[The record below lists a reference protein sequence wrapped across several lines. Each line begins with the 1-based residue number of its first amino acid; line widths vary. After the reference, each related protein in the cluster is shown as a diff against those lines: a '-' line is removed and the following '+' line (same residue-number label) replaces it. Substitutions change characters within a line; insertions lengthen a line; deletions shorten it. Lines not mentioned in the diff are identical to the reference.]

1 MSNYRPS
8 LGQVPSEPKP
18 PSIGE
23 LFGRM
28 TAQISTLIRGEI
40 ELTKTKAMTF
50 LNFAKAGIIALV
62 IAGVFALYGLGWLL
76 HSAELALALVLPAW
90 AASLIVCGVIF
101 LIVIIFALIGI
112 SKLKKSSQNVPAPQQ
127 GLKEDVD
134 AVKKGAQK

>member
-76 HSAELALALVLPAW
+76 HSAELALALILPAW
-90 AASLIVCGVIF
+90 AASLIVCGVI
-101 LIVIIFALIGI
+101 VFALVGI
-112 SKLKKSSQNVPAPQQ
+112 SKLKKSSRHVPAPQQ

>member
-62 IAGVFALYGLGWLL
+62 IAGVFALYGLGWLPAQCGACTGFGSSRL
-76 HSAELALALVLPAW
+76 GSVTHRVWRDFLDRHHLRSGWHLEAEEV
-90 AASLIVCGVIF
+90 
-101 LIVIIFALIGI
+101 
-112 SKLKKSSQNVPAPQQ
+112 
-127 GLKEDVD
+127 
-134 AVKKGAQK
+134 

>member
-1 MSNYRPS
+1 MSNDHPS
-8 LGQVPSEPKP
+8 FGQAPSGSQP

-28 TAQISTLIRGEI
+28 TGQISSLIRGEI
-40 ELTKTKAMTF
+40 ALAKTQAMTF
-50 LNFAKAGIIALV
+50 LNFTKAGIIALA

-101 LIVIIFALIGI
+101 LIVIIFTLVGI
-112 SKLKKSSQNVPAPQQ
+112 SKLKKSSQHIPAPQQ

>member
-62 IAGVFALYGLGWLL
+62 LRGFSPSTAWDGFCTVLSLHWLWFFPLGQH
-76 HSAELALALVLPAW
+76 HSSCVACFLDRHHLRSDWHLEAEEV
-90 AASLIVCGVIF
+90 
-101 LIVIIFALIGI
+101 
-112 SKLKKSSQNVPAPQQ
+112 
-127 GLKEDVD
+127 
-134 AVKKGAQK
+134 

>member
-50 LNFAKAGIIALV
+50 LNFTKAGIIALA
-62 IAGVFALYGLGWLL
+62 IAGVFAVYGLGKML
-76 HSAELALALVLPAW
+76 HSEELARGVDLRLW
-90 AASLIVCGVIF
+90 AA
-101 LIVIIFALIGI
+101 
-112 SKLKKSSQNVPAPQQ
+112 
-127 GLKEDVD
+127 
-134 AVKKGAQK
+134 

>member
-50 LNFAKAGIIALV
+50 LNFTKAGIIALAV
-62 IAGVFALYGLGWLL
+62 AGVFALYGLGWLL
-76 HSAELALALVLPAW
+76 HSAELPAW

-101 LIVIIFALIGI
+101 LIVIIFALVGI
-112 SKLKKSSQNVPAPQQ
+112 SKLKKSSQHIPAPQQ